1 MVAIPCQ
8 MELVCRLLEVSA
20 FQSDWLLVQ
29 MRIQVAVVLAFVAFY
44 YKAGSMKLIS
54 SSHELVYGVPLTLML
69 PIKIG

>member
-1 MVAIPCQ
+1 M
-8 MELVCRLLEVSA
+8 SA

-29 MRIQVAVVLAFVAFY
+29 MRIQVVVVLAFVAFY
-44 YKAGSMKLIS
+44 YKAGSMNLIS